1 MLAPPEK
8 LSEMQVFDLF
18 SLSSTELQT
27 LEVQPRHPSSV
38 HTTYLIPTFI
48 LSTLCVFRAECLD
61 LVDLIPS
68 ALMIPRQRKMK
79 PKHKNISTGI
89 VMYIMHM

>member
-1 MLAPPEK
+1 
-8 LSEMQVFDLF
+8 MQVFDLF

-27 LEVQPRHPSSV
+27 LEVQPRHPPSV

-68 ALMIPRQRKMK
+68 ALMIPRQGKMK